1 MADVFGLIGQPG
13 GIREVGPGE
22 GVALEPKTVRKAG
35 FGDGI
40 GVVVIGAART
50 GFVGVPIETE
60 CRGVE
65 EVGEALSVS
74 GLEGVGGGG
83 FRAPAEGGDTE
94 AESVL
99 QLSDL
104 DLGAVEG
111 EGIVAD
117 DAGRHG
123 AGAQAG
129 DGPGC
134 LSDGV
139 FHPAGWMGFGAE
151 ADPRQATGHGRGQS
165 EKRAAPHAHSVGRSA
180 AVGQRCFR
188 GSGVGLLKAKRW
200 GRGFVG
206 RA

>member
-1 MADVFGLIGQPG
+1 M
-13 GIREVGPGE
+13 
-22 GVALEPKTVRKAG
+22 ALEPKTVRKAG

-74 GLEGVGGGG
+74 GLEGVGGCG

-94 AESVL
+94 GESVFE
-99 QLSDL
+99 LSDL

-111 EGIVAD
+111 EGIAVD

-151 ADPRQATGHGRGQS
+151 ADPRQAAGHGRGQS
-165 EKRAAPHAHSVGRSA
+165 EKRAAPHAHSVG
-180 AVGQRCFR
+180 GRCWVAE
-188 GSGVGLLKAKRW
+188 GKKMGEGLLGEGASETD
-200 GRGFVG
+200 
-206 RA
+206 